1 MKPLFTALVVSMVFV
16 TVWFVRRKRYD
27 HTPNS
32 GRLVQGL
39 SRLPFPNNKS
49 QKPVFGALP
58 LAIDS
63 LNQQN
68 SQSPSEQADDIKR
81 DTLKTNN
88 TSPEPGSALP
98 LAFGHLNKQEMT
110 TPTAK
115 ADKIRMYTRKA
126 DNTSQTAALQ
136 LPLNSLNKPQISTT
150 TEKSNDKRNIDKEFS
165 NESPENLTQPFDT
178 QYFKTQPSPV
188 HFVTKMADAIRRHNN
203 IPGNRSQEPVFMRSL
218 FKQTRT
224 QRPYRRWKSDD
235 ENQLTDKYSVDKSLE
250 LISPQA
256 FDIQKFKTQ
265 VTSNTDKS
273 VNGRRF
279 TNMKSML
286 NKSQFKVIPQY
297 VGIQLNSR
305 RTTSRDN
312 DDNRRRDTND
322 FHNNSQKAVYPHT
335 FDIQNRR
342 TTNIG
347 MDDNGR
353 KFINNFRE
361 KPQAP
366 VIQQVF
372 DKQVNSLKATVG
384 VKDGYG
390 KMFINKMPT
399 ASREPVFPQVIDI
412 PNKTQWT
419 DSTILVD
426 NGRRF
431 NNAFGENSQAPLI
444 PQASGNQFGSQRASH
459 TVKGDDSK
467 IVAYELPNASQEPV
481 FSSIGIRNKAQGT
494 ASTGNVDYNTIFVK
508 SNVFK
513 SYKK

>member
-16 TVWFVRRKRYD
+16 TVWFVRWKRYD
-27 HTPNS
+27 HSPNS
-32 GRLVQGL
+32 GRLLQGL
-39 SRLPFPNNKS
+39 SSFPFPNNKS
-49 QKPVFGALP
+49 QKPVFSALP

-63 LNQQN
+63 LNQQK
-68 SQSPSEQADDIKR
+68 SKSYSEQADGIKR
-81 DTLKTNN
+81 YTLKTNN
-88 TSPEPGSALP
+88 TSPEPDSALP
-98 LAFGHLNKQEMT
+98 LTFGLQNKQEMT

-115 ADKIRMYTRKA
+115 ADIIRRYAHKA

-136 LPLNSLNKPQISTT
+136 LPLNSLNRHQISTS

-165 NESPENLTQPFDT
+165 NESPQNLTQPSAT
-178 QYFKTQPSPV
+178 QYFKTQTSPV
-188 HFVTKMADAIRRHNN
+188 TGMANVIRRHNN
-203 IPGNRSQEPVFMRSL
+203 IPGNRSHEPVLMQSL

-235 ENQLTDKYSVDKSLE
+235 ENQLTKNYNVDKSLGS
-250 LISPQA
+250 ISPHA
-256 FDIQKFKTQ
+256 FDIQNFKTQ

-279 TNMKSML
+279 TNMKSMF
-286 NKSQFKVIPQY
+286 NKSQFKEMPQS

-305 RTTSRDN
+305 RTTSRNN
-312 DDNRRRDTND
+312 DDNSRRDTND
-322 FHNNSQKAVYPHT
+322 FHNNSQKAVYPQT

-342 TTNIG
+342 TTNTG

-353 KFINNFRE
+353 QFTNNFRE
-361 KPQAP
+361 QPQAR

-384 VKDGYG
+384 VKDDYAQ
-390 KMFINKMPT
+390 MSINELPT

-419 DSTILVD
+419 DSTVLVN

-431 NNAFGENSQAPLI
+431 NNALRENSQAPLI
-444 PQASGNQFGSQRASH
+444 PQAFVNQFGSQRASH

-467 IVAYELPNASQEPV
+467 ITVYESPNASQDPV
-481 FSSIGIRNKAQGT
+481 FSGIGIPNKAQGT
-494 ASTGNVDYNTIFVK
+494 TSTGNVDYNTIFTK